1 MVQKA
6 AAPTRLTRVTPDDF
20 IRELDQEVARALDA
34 IGGASAAAEPGQAM
48 SLNALLKV
56 ALKNELEAAEE
67 AAIWLTSERDV
78 EVKLAL
84 ARQCGDEAK
93 HYRLI
98 EARLM
103 ALGEDTRKLDPLAQG
118 YSPMFEYLRTLN
130 TTVERIAAGQFTREA
145 LAQTRNQVFIDWC
158 EQQGDAETA
167 RLYREVIQPDEG
179 FHHELGRRLLPRF
192 VQSEESQER
201 ARNAAR
207 RVLGMAE
214 ELQEVARLKGLC
226 RLPGC

>member
-1 MVQKA
+1 M
-6 AAPTRLTRVTPDDF
+6 TPEEF
-20 IRELDQEVARALDA
+20 VRELDREVDAAVAGVARAS
-34 IGGASAAAEPGQAM
+34 ASAEPGEAM
-48 SLNALLKV
+48 SVVALLKV

-84 ARQCGDEAK
+84 MRQCGDEAK

-98 EARLM
+98 EARLR
-103 ALGEDTRKLDPLAQG
+103 ALGQDVAGIDPLAQG
-118 YSPMFEYLRTLN
+118 YSPMFEYLRTLG
-130 TTVERIAAGQFTREA
+130 TTGERLAAGQFTREA
-145 LAQTRNQVFIDWC
+145 LAKTRNGVFIEWC

-167 RLYREVIQPDEG
+167 CLYRDIIQPDEG

-192 VQSEESQER
+192 VRTSGEQELARRASQ
-201 ARNAAR
+201 
-207 RVLGMAE
+207 RVLGLAE